1 MLTGY
6 CDSIARKAPLGSI
19 EITPG
24 MSRRKRLTGKNNSLL
39 YLHLIMRC
47 LNSSIFLLPILAY
60 LSCDPAITTPIYIH
74 PHSTLYSKA

>member
-24 MSRRKRLTGKNNSLL
+24 MSRRKRLTGKILL
-39 YLHLIMRC
+39 FIIIFCYLLLLLILIIC
-47 LNSSIFLLPILAY
+47 SIFKL
-60 LSCDPAITTPIYIH
+60 
-74 PHSTLYSKA
+74 

>member
-24 MSRRKRLTGKNNSLL
+24 MSRRKRLTGNFSLIF
-39 YLHLIMRC
+39 HIIV
-47 LNSSIFLLPILAY
+47 IFL
-60 LSCDPAITTPIYIH
+60 IY
-74 PHSTLYSKA
+74 YYYY